1 MTRLHQATSHHAHRP
16 AVHVHT
22 GRPRVER
29 RAFAEDW
36 RAGVP
41 MPLRASRNAARSQT
55 NRRPIP
61 QQGRAAEAR
70 VGAAAPARPGVSNAA
85 FALGLLTVVCTAGVA
100 AATVAPSGPA
110 TGLRSLARRNALVE
124 PPASAAPIALSHSEA
139 ISGVHAMLRV
149 WPTRSDGGGVMA
161 QCLPAPDTRSL
172 GVSPAPAES
181 REALKT
187 GLTAY
192 RKDIQHAIVA
202 MIREAVAA
210 MDEETRAAF
219 ADAEVLIPGRAWV
232 TIVRAGKSGAP
243 PTRSR
248 HTASHAISLHLR
260 DEQGTWRAYAL
271 SLAREAPAL
280 VMPMVPCSPL
290 GCYAATYGPV
300 LWGERWPSI
309 RSRIEEDDEV
319 KFSLHVAGATIS
331 PGWPFPDS
339 SVLDSPDLEEVAE
352 LLIETVTKRAP
363 RDRRELAGDTFGGRS
378 RRETAGDL
386 GGPGALA
393 SRLTRSGL
401 ECLAA
406 MVRAE
411 RLHEDAIA
419 LLQHLWPARSAEPS
433 RDSAPQRTP
442 LPAVIKRES
451 FSGELGRG
459 VQWVLPPDV
468 YVEYLPDLTQNG
480 VKVFEIDGVR
490 YGAMV
495 ARTRKHASDLRLL
508 EDIRREMGPES
519 LCRISRGMGADVD
532 GMCLECHSE
541 REGEMTVTEQGAT
554 LTQHQVV
561 ETSPLVRLRVVVT
574 SQLVHAADGSSTF
587 FAFGRIGS
595 LDGQGTPR
603 VSADSPLVDPSV
615 YTPELDGELT
625 YYEQPTT
632 DGPIAGR
639 RVSLTLGNMRV
650 SAPFGTYRSRSN
662 ALRGVV
668 QLSPD
673 VYYRFALPD
682 GDAGDSA
689 RPVRLHYRS
698 ATHRNIRA
706 YRIAQH
712 HRAAAENAIVLPTIS
727 YGEART
733 LLQLYLKIWEQAP
746 SPADV
751 WGGLD
756 DISLSV
762 VQARQ
767 AIRDLTQAIERR
779 VAAFRTSP
787 DSLDEPDASGP
798 SPAPIV
804 DAALM
809 PMFNR
814 LWSHWQHYPVH
825 AEAFIGAIARTF
837 VSRPAPL
844 AAWSQL
850 PFVGDVQTTR
860 EVLSIFETVLPG
872 MSGLQALARGTA
884 RSARDVGERI
894 RAVSRN
900 ANIAIAEVTLVDG
913 SRTIYYCL
921 SGLQRTPLPT
931 NAPTVR
937 FVDAGRA
944 YAQREQSVIE
954 QRERASHSDENRVFT
969 EPPEL
974 RFAMA
979 DADLPTYNAATGGSQ
994 SRTLDTE
1001 RMILAQIYADHPI
1014 GENVVRSIVLCSRL
1028 PFCDSC
1034 SVNLAMVPYHYPDA
1048 ELRFYY
1054 VAPSPRDRR
1063 AGASTAPSTS
1073 TTASAHGAAQSWAR
1087 ANAGADPH
1095 EHSSL

>member
-1 MTRLHQATSHHAHRP
+1 
-16 AVHVHT
+16 
-22 GRPRVER
+22 
-29 RAFAEDW
+29 
-36 RAGVP
+36 
-41 MPLRASRNAARSQT
+41 MPPRASRNDARSQT
-55 NRRPIP
+55 NRRSIS
-61 QQGRAAEAR
+61 QAARATDVH
-70 VGAAAPARPGVSNAA
+70 VGAAAPARREMSNAA
-85 FALGLLTVVCTAGVA
+85 FALGLLAVVCTTGVA
-100 AATVAPSGPA
+100 AGTVAPGGPA
-110 TGLRSLARRNALVE
+110 TGLRSLARRTARIG
-124 PPASAAPIALSHSEA
+124 PPVSAAPIAPSHSEA
-139 ISGVHAMLRV
+139 VSGVRAMLRV
-149 WPTRSDGGGVMA
+149 WPTRRDGGGVMA
-161 QCLPAPDTRSL
+161 QCLPAPNTRAL

-181 REALKT
+181 REALRT
-187 GLTAY
+187 GLTAFHG
-192 RKDIQHAIVA
+192 DIQRAIVS

-210 MDEETRAAF
+210 TDEETRAAF

-232 TIVRAGKSGAP
+232 TIVRAGKSGSP
-243 PTRSR
+243 PTRSS

-260 DEQGTWRAYAL
+260 DEQGKWRAYAL

-280 VMPMVPCSPL
+280 VIPMVSCSPL

-309 RSRIEEDDEV
+309 RSRIEEGDEA
-319 KFSLHVAGATIS
+319 KFSFHVAGATIS
-331 PGWPFPDS
+331 PGWPSPDS
-339 SVLDSPDLEEVAE
+339 SVLDSPDLNEIAE
-352 LLIETVTKRAP
+352 LLIDTVTKRAP
-363 RDRRELAGDTFGGRS
+363 RDRREVAGDTFGGRS
-378 RRETAGDL
+378 RRQAASDAGRL
-386 GGPGALA
+386 GALA
-393 SRLTRSGL
+393 SRLTRAGL

-406 MVRAE
+406 VVRAD

-419 LLQHLWPARSAEPS
+419 LLQHLWPARSVEPS
-433 RDSAPQRTP
+433 SDVALRQTP
-442 LPAVIKRES
+442 LPPVIKHES

-495 ARTRKHASDLRLL
+495 ARTRKHASDLRPL

-561 ETSPLVRLRVVVT
+561 ETSPLVRLRVVVS
-574 SQLVHAADGSSTF
+574 SQLFQAADGSSTF
-587 FAFGRIGS
+587 FAFGRLGS
-595 LDGQGTPR
+595 LDAQGTPR
-603 VSADSPLVDPSV
+603 VSADSPHVDPSV
-615 YTPELDGELT
+615 YTPVLNGELT

-632 DGPIAGR
+632 EGPVGGR

-689 RPVRLHYRS
+689 HQVRLHYRS
-698 ATHRNIRA
+698 ATHRDIRA

-712 HRAAAENAIVLPTIS
+712 HRAAAESAIVLPTIS

-733 LLQLYLKIWEQAP
+733 LLQLYLKVWEQAP

-751 WGGLD
+751 WRGLE

-767 AIRDLTQAIERR
+767 AIRDLTQAIEHR
-779 VAAFRTSP
+779 VAAFRAS
-787 DSLDEPDASGP
+787 PDASES
-798 SPAPIV
+798 SPAPDV

-814 LWSHWQHYPVH
+814 LWSHWQHYPAH
-825 AEAFIGAIARTF
+825 AEAFINAVSRAF

-900 ANIAIAEVTLVDG
+900 ANIAVAEVTLVDG

-944 YAQREQSVIE
+944 YAQREQSIIDQHE
-954 QRERASHSDENRVFT
+954 KASGSEDDRIFT

-1001 RMILAQIYADHPI
+1001 RMILAQIYADHPL

-1034 SVNLAMVPYHYPDA
+1034 AVNLAMAPYHYPDA

-1063 AGASTAPSTS
+1063 AVASTGPSTS

-1087 ANAGADPH
+1087 SNAGADPH
-1095 EHSSL
+1095 EHASL